1 MHVAIIMDGNRRWAK
16 NHQFQTFLGHQ
27 NGVKALEK
35 ILAICPD
42 LGINTLTVYA
52 LSGEN
57 LVKRNEN
64 EVSDIFRI
72 MIESLRMKKRQLIGE
87 NIRIRILGKMSNL
100 PQKLQDSLAELV
112 DKTKSCT
119 KFVLQICLNYSG
131 REEIVEATKNLIKE
145 GIEITSENI
154 DKILNYPQVDLLIRP
169 GGEMRLSNFLLYK
182 SSYAELYFTE
192 TLWPDFD
199 QKELQKAMNWYK
211 ERNRRFGK

>member
-27 NGVKALEK
+27 NGVKTLEK
-35 ILAICPD
+35 ILEVCPD
-42 LGINTLTVYA
+42 LGIDTLTVYA

-57 LVKRNEN
+57 LVKRSEN
-64 EVSDIFRI
+64 EIADIFRI

-87 NIRIRILGKMSNL
+87 NIRVRVLGKMSGL
-100 PQKLQDSLAELV
+100 PQQLQETLAELV

-131 REEIVEATKNLIKE
+131 REEIVEATKNLVKE
-145 GIEITSENI
+145 GMEITSENI
-154 DKILNYPQVDLLIRP
+154 DKIMNYPQVDLLIRP

-199 QKELQKAMNWYK
+199 QKELQKAINWYK